1 MSDLKTVI
9 SGDSSGAER
18 AMNRTAAG
26 ADKLKKNLNLGGA
39 ISGELGQLTN
49 RLPIVG
55 DLLQGMGT
63 KAVVGVGGVL
73 ALTYALKKYA
83 DMVDDIDD
91 NALKMGVTPEYYQQI
106 VGAAA
111 QADASADDIAAAYEK
126 MAIAVEMPTEKT
138 KKAFDMIGDSIENY
152 KGMAPSEMFEAVGK
166 KIAAIEDPALR
177 SAAATRILG
186 GTTLLPLLEDLDRLK
201 AGVNTLDESAMNL
214 GRNLDKTFKAGGQG
228 IKNAFNEAANIAG
241 NLWQAAADMS
251 VGVDGN
257 TNAISV
263 HNEQARAEKKKKDG
277 IKAAAD
283 EKKKEDNE
291 AFALEYKHK
300 AELAKISG
308 DTAGEATNNRIA
320 SMGKDE
326 IAKQGGGDL
335 AYGLAKIEAE
345 EKAKENSAKKEL
357 EGIKEKE
364 KAEMQMHNAIA
375 DFINKKAEKEKELKE
390 KRIKGLE
397 EIGKKESEIAD
408 KKLAIENR
416 LNGAKLENFNL
427 THKDKLGKLGLDSSD
442 NINDILSGK
451 TVNKNSLLDKQLAE
465 KIGKAKDG
473 EKVKFTSKDKAEI
486 RRFETNDKNNMI
498 ERAKL
503 EGIDLSKDKGKSLQ
517 RLTMDYNV
525 KKAEKENEP
534 TVKAVGKVE
543 DEIKKLNATFANIK
557 TV

>member
-1 MSDLKTVI
+1 MAELKTII
-9 SGDSSGAER
+9 SGDSSGAEK
-18 AMNRTAAG
+18 AMQRTANG
-26 ADKLKKNLNLGGA
+26 AEKLKGKLNFGGA
-39 ISGELGQLTN
+39 IGGELGQLTN

-55 DLLQGMGT
+55 DLLEGMGT

-91 NALKMGVTPEYYQQI
+91 NALKMGVSPTYYQQI
-106 VGAAA
+106 VGAAK

-186 GTTLLPLLEDLDRLK
+186 GTKLLPLLEDLDRLK

-214 GRNLDKTFKAGGQG
+214 GRSLDKTFKAGGQG

-251 VGVDGN
+251 VGVDGQ

-263 HNEQARAEKKKKDG
+263 ANEQARADKKKKDG

-283 EKKKEDNE
+283 LKVKEDNE
-291 AFALEYKHK
+291 AFANEYKKK

-308 DTAGEATNNRIA
+308 DKEGEAKNNKIA
-320 SMGKDE
+320 NMGKE
-326 IAKQGGGDL
+326 AITKLGEGDINF
-335 AYGLAKIEAE
+335 GLAKIEAE
-345 EKAKENSAKKEL
+345 EKAKENANKKDL
-357 EGIKEKE
+357 DAIKAKE
-364 KAEMQMHNAIA
+364 KAEMDMHNAIA
-375 DFINKKAEKEKELKE
+375 EFLNKKADKEKKIAEDKLKNAQD
-390 KRIKGLE
+390 IA
-397 EIGKKESEIAD
+397 KKESEIAD
-408 KKLAIENR
+408 KKLQIENR
-416 LNGAKLENFNL
+416 LNGAKLKNFNM
-427 THKDKLGKLGLDSSD
+427 THKDKLGKLGIDSSD

-451 TVNKNSLLDKQLAE
+451 MVNKNSQLDKQLAE

-517 RLTMDYNV
+517 KLTMDYNI
-525 KKAEKENEP
+525 KKAQKENEP
-534 TVKAVGKVE
+534 TVKAIE
-543 DEIKKLNATFANIK
+543 QSTEELKKLNAKFADIK
-557 TV
+557 TA